1 MANEKPKIDSEK
13 YGVKKTD
20 DGYKVDAK
28 SLIASVGGVQGFIE
42 ATVPGLVYVL
52 SFAIWQDL
60 TISIVSVSIAM
71 VALII
76 RHFLAKRPASALLGP
91 VLGIALAIYLAQ
103 RPEGQPR
110 DFYLTGFVTNAAYGG
125 ALLLSVLVRFPLIGV
140 LVGFMTDQGL
150 RWRKER
156 RKVRFFNLVTW
167 LWVAFFASRLLVQVP
182 MYLANDVVSL
192 GFTRIVMGTP
202 YFLMMIWI
210 SWLLLRK
217 VVSAKQD
224 GILDK

>member
-1 MANEKPKIDSEK
+1 MAKEKPKIDSEK
-13 YGVKKTD
+13 YGVKTTD

-76 RHFLAKRPASALLGP
+76 RHFLAKRPASALVGP

-167 LWVAFFASRLLVQVP
+167 LWVAFFASRLAVQLP

>member
-1 MANEKPKIDSEK
+1 MAKEKPKIDSEK

-76 RHFLAKRPASALLGP
+76 RHFLAKRPASALVGP

-167 LWVAFFASRLLVQVP
+167 LWVAFFASRLAVQLP

>member
-1 MANEKPKIDSEK
+1 MANEKPKINSEK

>member
-1 MANEKPKIDSEK
+1 MAEDKPKINSEK

-42 ATVPGLVYVL
+42 ATIPGLVYVL
-52 SFAIWQDL
+52 TFAIWQDL

-76 RHFLAKRPASALLGP
+76 RHFLAKRPASALIGP
-91 VLGIALAIYLAQ
+91 IVAIALAIYLAR

-110 DFYLTGFVTNAAYGG
+110 DFYLTGFWTNAGYGAG
-125 ALLLSVLVRFPLIGV
+125 LLLSVLVRFPLIGV

-150 RWRKER
+150 KWRKER

-167 LWVAFFASRLLVQVP
+167 LWVAFFASRLIVQVP

-202 YFLMMIWI
+202 YFLLMIWI

-217 VVSAKQD
+217 VVSAEQD

>member
-224 GILDK
+224 GILEK

>member
-1 MANEKPKIDSEK
+1 MAKEKPKIDSEK

-76 RHFLAKRPASALLGP
+76 RHFLAKRPASALIGP

-167 LWVAFFASRLLVQVP
+167 LWVAFFASRLAVQLP

>member
-1 MANEKPKIDSEK
+1 
-13 YGVKKTD
+13 
-20 DGYKVDAK
+20 
-28 SLIASVGGVQGFIE
+28 
-42 ATVPGLVYVL
+42 
-52 SFAIWQDL
+52 
-60 TISIVSVSIAM
+60 
-71 VALII
+71 
-76 RHFLAKRPASALLGP
+76 
-91 VLGIALAIYLAQ
+91 
-103 RPEGQPR
+103 
-110 DFYLTGFVTNAAYGG
+110 LTGFVTNAAYGG

-167 LWVAFFASRLLVQVP
+167 LWVAFFASRLAVQLP

>member
-28 SLIASVGGVQGFIE
+28 SLIASVGGVLGFIE

>member
-1 MANEKPKIDSEK
+1 MAKEKPKIDSEK

-76 RHFLAKRPASALLGP
+76 RHFLAKRPASALIGP

-167 LWVAFFASRLLVQVP
+167 LWVAFFASRLAVQLP

-217 VVSAKQD
+217 VVSTKQD

>member
-1 MANEKPKIDSEK
+1 MAKEKPKIDSEK

-76 RHFLAKRPASALLGP
+76 RHFLAKRPASALIGP

-110 DFYLTGFVTNAAYGG
+110 DFYLTGFVTNAYYGG

-167 LWVAFFASRLLVQVP
+167 LWVAFFASRLAVQLP

-217 VVSAKQD
+217 VVSTKQD

>member
-125 ALLLSVLVRFPLIGV
+125 ALLLSVLVRFPLMGV

-217 VVSAKQD
+217 
-224 GILDK
+224 

>member
-76 RHFLAKRPASALLGP
+76 RHFLAKRPASALFGP

>member
-1 MANEKPKIDSEK
+1 MAEQKPNIQPEK

-52 SFAIWQDL
+52 TFAIWQDL

-76 RHFLAKRPASALLGP
+76 RHFLAKRPASALIGP
-91 VLGIALAIYLAQ
+91 IVAIALAIYLAR

-110 DFYLTGFVTNAAYGG
+110 DFYLTGFLTNAGYGAG
-125 ALLLSVLVRFPLIGV
+125 LLLSVLVRFPLIGV

-150 RWRKER
+150 KWRKER

-167 LWVAFFASRLLVQVP
+167 LWVAFFASRLVVQVP

-202 YFLMMIWI
+202 YFLLMIWI

-217 VVSAKQD
+217 VVSAEQD